1 MALNCFFIRWWDFGL
16 LRIQGCGSKAAAG
29 VKVVQANGTVQAAYV
44 GSWQVCCYCLVTKLC
59 LTLCGPTD
67 NSPSGSSV
75 HGILQARIL
84 EWIAIPFSGGSSW
97 PRDWTPVSWTAGGF
111 FYCWPTGGPPGRSE
125 DRANTRVL
133 DSESW
138 TRVQNDPSLFFPHS
152 HSTP

>member
-111 FYCWPTGGPPGRSE
+111 FFIADPQGDPLAGPRTEQTP
-125 DRANTRVL
+125 
-133 DSESW
+133 ESW
-138 TRVQNDPSLFFPHS
+138 TQNPGQGYKEK
-152 HSTP
+152 